1 MVTKM
6 KANELQALESS
17 NTRSR
22 MEGQRADRDY
32 LRSNYQDLLSKHRNQ
47 WVVIS
52 GGKLIKS
59 EDNPDRLLE
68 SLSRTKREDM
78 LVFYLADPEEFM
90 LL

>member
-6 KANELQALESS
+6 KADELEVLNGSDIRSDLE
-17 NTRSR
+17 RQ
-22 MEGQRADRDY
+22 GADREY
-32 LRSNYQDLLSKHRNQ
+32 LQKHYHDLLRKYRNQ

-59 EDNPDRLLE
+59 ENNPDRLLE
-68 SLSRTKREDM
+68 ALSRAPKKDM